1 MIIQITPDG
10 FIHLSGDAPEVGR
23 KYLLEDATEGTQ
35 AQNRAWHSLAQEY
48 WTSGLHS
55 YPAKTFA
62 QFRDY
67 LKRDLGAGF
76 ESFVVATPDGIKKAA
91 TKAEAVDILKAFGID
106 EVNRYALGKL
116 KSWADYTKKERIA
129 AIDRLIA
136 EMIQAGCNSAKFQE
150 ILKGLEK

>member
-10 FIHLSGDAPEVGR
+10 FIPVSGNPQVGH
-23 KYLLEDATEGTQ
+23 KYQLEDLTEGTGE
-35 AQNRAWHSLAQEY
+35 QNRAWHALAQEY

-91 TKAEAVDILKAFGID
+91 TKSEAVDILKAFGID